1 MKVAIA
7 SGKGGTGK
15 TFVSTNLFHT
25 FRSMG
30 ISVSLVDCD
39 AEVPNSLAFINAMEH
54 KKSDVTQYLPVID
67 ASKCKFCGKCTEY
80 CAYNAIFIAPE
91 MQKICWM
98 ICATDAERVKLPVR
112 IMQYENRIKK

>member
-1 MKVAIA
+1 MKVAVA

-30 ISVSLVDCD
+30 ISVSLADCD

-54 KKSDVTQYLPVID
+54 KKSDVTQYLPIID
-67 ASKCKFCGKCTEY
+67 ATKCKFCGKCAEY
-80 CAYNAIFIAPE
+80 CTYNAIFIAPE
-91 MQKICWM
+91 MQKIRLLEE
-98 ICATDAERVKLPVR
+98 IGRAHV
-112 IMQYENRIKK
+112 